1 MTERELP
8 DLPSHRRAEPA
19 GWMVIVGTAAGVF
32 LGVIFVVGLYAK
44 ALDPEAFVETIQR
57 EGLDFLLPASWVAA
71 IALFLEAML
80 GFALMLGLRRMR
92 ILLPSAALVAFFV
105 FLTARAYIQYDPNAS
120 LGEHSCGCFGNLVER
135 SPAEAFWQDLL
146 MLVPACAL
154 AFLARPTSAAAHTRA
169 RFITAGS
176 LTAAVLVFALIAPGL
191 PIDDFAT
198 RLKPGAKVNELCA
211 GEDRPGAGCG
221 EPGQAPCDA
230 PVAPPLLE
238 PGDEPADEPGDAP
251 PAEVVQ
257 IGVPPP
263 EGRVCLIDLIP
274 ELAEGASVVVIAA
287 LDDPALKK
295 RIQVLGNYALDAV
308 DAPLL
313 FVIAPATEAA
323 VDAWRTENQPA
334 FDLLMGYP
342 AVLRPLYRR
351 LPRSFL
357 VEDGTVTRTW
367 QGWPPLDDLAAA
379 GEQPGAG
386 NGGPDDEPDE
396 PDEPDEDD
404 DGGR

>member
-1 MTERELP
+1 MKQSVR
-8 DLPSHRRAEPA
+8 PSQQ
-19 GWMVIVGTAAGVF
+19 G
-32 LGVIFVVGLYAK
+32 
-44 ALDPEAFVETIQR
+44 
-57 EGLDFLLPASWVAA
+57 
-71 IALFLEAML
+71 
-80 GFALMLGLRRMR
+80 
-92 ILLPSAALVAFFV
+92 SA
-105 FLTARAYIQYDPNAS
+105 
-120 LGEHSCGCFGNLVER
+120 
-135 SPAEAFWQDLL
+135 
-146 MLVPACAL
+146 
-154 AFLARPTSAAAHTRA
+154 
-169 RFITAGS
+169 
-176 LTAAVLVFALIAPGL
+176 LVFALIAPGL
-191 PIDDFAT
+191 PSDDFAT
-198 RLKPGAKVNELCA
+198 RPKPGAKVNELCA

-230 PVAPPLLE
+230 PVAPPLIE
-238 PGDEPADEPGDAP
+238 PGDEPADEPGDEP